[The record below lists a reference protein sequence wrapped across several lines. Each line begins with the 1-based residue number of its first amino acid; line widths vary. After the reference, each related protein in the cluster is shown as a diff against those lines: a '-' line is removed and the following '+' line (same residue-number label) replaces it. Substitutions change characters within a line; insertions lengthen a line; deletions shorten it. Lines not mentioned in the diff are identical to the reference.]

1 MARKKARHANI
12 SQDALERARREAS
25 GEVYVPAEA
34 QLNQRQVSAQA
45 MASTLRKTTHE
56 DLAQEYGYVLTDL
69 RTMGLLA
76 ASLFA
81 VLIILSF
88 IL

>member
-1 MARKKARHANI
+1 MARKKARRANI
-12 SQDALERARREAS
+12 APEALDRARREAS
-25 GEVYVPAEA
+25 GELYVPAEA

-45 MASTLRKTTHE
+45 LASTVRKTTHE
-56 DLAQEYGYVLTDL
+56 DLAQEYGYVLNDL
-69 RTMGLLA
+69 RKMGLLA

-81 VLIILSF
+81 ILIVLSF